1 MDNER
6 NTGRVGV
13 VVLTWNSAAVIGD
26 CISSVLASKLPLKV
40 CVVDNGSTDGTPEL
54 VASSFPQV
62 ELIQTGENLGY
73 AGGNNVGLAELLSRG
88 VEYVFVLNPDAI
100 VEPDTVG
107 RLLERADADAELAA
121 VSPVITYRDSDRIW
135 YGGSEINWR
144 TGETPH
150 SGEGRVLGSV
160 PVGKF
165 TARFCGCAA
174 LLRSSALARVG
185 LFDERFFLYFE
196 DTELSVRLGKAGFKI
211 GVESSAVCRHANSTS
226 TGGGRSGVYQYYMP
240 RNRLMLLE
248 EHTGTTVPALLAVR
262 LAYSLKELVIV
273 FRKYG
278 AEAARDLVGAHL
290 AAYRDYSKGRF
301 GRRGSPRMDATS

>member
-6 NTGRVGV
+6 NACRVGV

-26 CISSVLASKLPLKV
+26 CISSVLASELPLKV

-150 SGEGRVLGSV
+150 SCEGRVLGSV
-160 PVGKF
+160 PVAKF

-174 LLRSSALARVG
+174 LLRSSALTRVG

-196 DTELSVRLGKAGFKI
+196 DTELSVRLRKAGFKI

-226 TGGGRSGVYQYYMP
+226 TGGGRSGVYQYYMT
-240 RNRLMLLE
+240 RNRLVLLA
-248 EHTGTTVPALLAVR
+248 EHSGRPVPALLAVR
-262 LAYSLKELVIV
+262 LAFSLKELAIV

-278 AEAARDLVGAHL
+278 TRAARELVGAHL
-290 AAYRDYSKGRF
+290 DAYRDYSKGRF
-301 GRRGSPRMDATS
+301 GRRHVPEIESAS

>member
-1 MDNER
+1 MQNGP
-6 NTGRVGV
+6 NGCRVGV
-13 VVLTWNSAAVIGD
+13 VILTWNSAAVISD
-26 CISSVLASKLPLKV
+26 CVSSVLASDLPMKV

-54 VASSFPQV
+54 VAASFPEV

-73 AGGNNVGLAELLSRG
+73 AGGNNIGISELLRRG
-88 VEYVFVLNPDAI
+88 MEYVFVLNPDAI
-100 VEPDTVG
+100 IEPDTVR
-107 RLLERADADAELAA
+107 RLLARADAHPELAA

-135 YGGSEINWR
+135 YGGSDINWR

-150 SGEGRVLGSV
+150 AGEGRMIGSI
-160 PVGKF
+160 PVGEF

-174 LLRSSALARVG
+174 LLRSTALSRVG

-196 DTELSVRLGKAGFKI
+196 DTELSVRMHKAGFKI

-226 TGGGRSGVYQYYMP
+226 TGGGKSGVNQYYMT

-248 EHTGTTVPALLAVR
+248 EHSGTTVPALLAVR